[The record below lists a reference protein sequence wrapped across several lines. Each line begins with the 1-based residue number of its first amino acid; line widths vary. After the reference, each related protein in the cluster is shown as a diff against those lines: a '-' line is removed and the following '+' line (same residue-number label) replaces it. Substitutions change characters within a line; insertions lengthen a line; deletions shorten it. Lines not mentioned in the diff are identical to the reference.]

1 LSDSQAEHFLVQ
13 RYTQNGMRRV
23 TDVVT
28 REEPLEIRIQYSF
41 KDSRRTESVAL
52 TMRTPGNERE
62 LAAGFLFAEGVISG
76 PQDLLDIRMLGSGEP
91 NEVLAEIHP
100 GVDVETWRLRR
111 ATLLTSACGICG
123 KATME
128 SLPEVPH
135 AEDGGL
141 RIPAELIYA
150 LPQLLK
156 ERQTAF
162 GQSGGLHAAGL
173 VTPEGE
179 LLAVFED
186 VGRHNAL
193 DKLIGG
199 QLLEGRLPMRGKMLL
214 MSSRSS
220 FELVQKSLAAGSSA
234 LITIGAPSTLAIEFA
249 RAKGLTLIGFVRGDH
264 FNVYA
269 GEWRV
274 VA

>member
-1 LSDSQAEHFLVQ
+1 MSDLQASRFLVQ
-13 RYTQNGMRRV
+13 RYMREGMRRV
-23 TDVVT
+23 TDTVT

-41 KDSRRTESVAL
+41 KDTRRTESVAI

-76 PQDLLDIRMLGSGEP
+76 AQDILDLRMLGSGES
-91 NEVLAEIHP
+91 NEVLVEIHP
-100 GVDVETWRLRR
+100 ERDVESWRLAR
-111 ATLLTSACGICG
+111 ATLLSSACGICG
-123 KATME
+123 KTAME
-128 SLPEVPH
+128 SIPAVSNTN
-135 AEDGGL
+135 EDGL
-141 RIPAELIYA
+141 RIPSALVYEL
-150 LPQLLK
+150 PRLLK

-162 GQSGGLHAAGL
+162 GQSGGLHAAAL

-179 LLAVFED
+179 VLAVCED

-193 DKLIGG
+193 DKLIGA
-199 QLLEGRLPMRGKMLL
+199 QLLGRGLPLRGRMLL

-220 FELVQKSLAAGSSA
+220 FELVQKTIVAGSNA

-249 RAKGLTLIGFVRGDH
+249 RLRGLTLIGFVRDDH

-274 VA
+274 H